1 MEGFFVDVINVW
13 SQIERTCIR
22 MLCIES
28 FQKCYLG
35 IIHLVRTQNFLKKTN
50 FSYPVIRTRA
60 FAYKG
65 LRNISF
71 LENFTYVLNGWSF
84 TWQHRKTAVLIL
96 CYYYWLLIVQ
106 FLFQPEVVGTLSSLR
121 ELWLD
126 GNKIKQLPPVS
137 SIWIVNL

>member
-1 MEGFFVDVINVW
+1 MIPN
-13 SQIERTCIR
+13 RTDLYTNAVYWEFSK
-22 MLCIES
+22 MLFRDHPFSTYAKFPE
-28 FQKCYLG
+28 
-35 IIHLVRTQNFLKKTN
+35 KTN

-84 TWQHRKTAVLIL
+84 TWQHRKAAVLIL